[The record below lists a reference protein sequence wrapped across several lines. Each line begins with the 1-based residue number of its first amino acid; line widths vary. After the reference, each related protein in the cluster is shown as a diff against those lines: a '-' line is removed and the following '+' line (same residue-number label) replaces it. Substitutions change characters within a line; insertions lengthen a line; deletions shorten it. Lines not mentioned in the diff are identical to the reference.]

1 MSGRLT
7 THVLDTVNG
16 QPAGA
21 LRIELWRI
29 ERGDDD
35 ERRTLI
41 RSQITNNDGRT
52 DEPMLAGDEMTAGLY
67 ELVFFVG
74 QYFADR
80 GNANA
85 EIPFL
90 DRVPVRFG
98 ISDPDS
104 HYHVPLLTSPWAY
117 STYRGS

>member
-1 MSGRLT
+1 MSAQLT

-21 LRIELWRI
+21 MRIELWRI
-29 ERGDDD
+29 ERDDD
-35 ERRTLI
+35 GEHRTLV
-41 RSQITNNDGRT
+41 RTQITNDDGRT
-52 DEPMLAGDEMTAGLY
+52 REPMLAEDEMVAGVY

-80 GNANA
+80 GDANA
-85 EIPFL
+85 AIPFL
-90 DRVPVRFG
+90 DQVPVQFG
-98 ISDPDS
+98 ISDPES